1 MKKLVLL
8 IALVVS
14 GISYGQAGVPSE
26 NMGSNNQVYMGQDE
40 NGYPIYKNIKPFESI
55 GSKIAVSVFGV
66 FVSGVTTLIIHDKR
80 EDKREEEKK
89 KEVKKEEK

>member
-14 GISYGQAGVPSE
+14 GISYGQASE
-26 NMGSNNQVYMGQDE
+26 DAGMNNIEYLGQDE
-40 NGYPIYKNIKPFESI
+40 NNYPIYKNTNHFESL

-80 EDKREEEKK
+80 EDKREEENK